1 MPTVLITGANR
12 GLGLEL
18 ARQYAADG
26 WRVLACSRHPDA
38 EALVA
43 LARERP
49 ATSCHALDVTDAASV
64 AALAAALRGTP
75 VDLLLNVAGVMHRR
89 VEAAGGASLPAFGG
103 LDYEDWSRVL
113 AVNVLGQARV
123 AEALLEN
130 VAASDQKKIVTLSSE
145 LGSVGGNERG
155 GLYAYRSSK
164 AAVNA
169 VMKSMAIDL
178 APRGIIAVPMHPGWV
193 RTDMGGPKAPLSA
206 TESAAGMRRVIAGLT
221 IADSGR
227 FLQWDGRELPW

>member
-26 WRVLACSRHPDA
+26 WRVLACTRHPDA
-38 EALVA
+38 AALDA
-43 LARERP
+43 LGQDHPHVSR
-49 ATSCHALDVTDAASV
+49 HALEVTDAASIET
-64 AALAAALRGTP
+64 LATALRGTAID
-75 VDLLLNVAGVMHRR
+75 VLLNVAGVMHRR
-89 VEAAGGASLPAFGG
+89 IVATDPGARPAFGG
-103 LDYEDWSRVL
+103 FDYDDWARVL
-113 AVNVLGQARV
+113 AVNVLAPARV
-123 AEALLEN
+123 AEAFLEH
-130 VAASDQKKIVTLSSE
+130 VAAGEQRKIVTLSSE
-145 LGSVGGNERG
+145 LGSIGGNETG

-206 TESAAGMRRVIAGLT
+206 EESASGMRRVVDGLT
-221 IADSGR
+221 LADSGR
-227 FLQWDGRELPW
+227 FLQWDGKELPW